1 MVKKGMKKFKLPFA
15 LVLLFSFFCLSFTD
29 ARARIVDTIEALKEK
44 KVEVD
49 GKTGYRLAKCLREA
63 MSIVAPGP
71 LEVMKWIK
79 EEMGKAI
86 ARGCGVIQW
95 QTPSGFI
102 VNQKRNEYKTQML
115 ELKLLGRT
123 RFNVLSEETGPSKRK
138 HQSCG
143 APNLIHSLDA
153 SLLHLAFQR
162 FDAPFSVIHDSVL
175 CRATDMAILSALVR
189 ETYMYLFADNNYLAD
204 FAQQIGAETEP
215 PIIDTLRPESVIES
229 TYFFC

>member
-1 MVKKGMKKFKLPFA
+1 MGRLDI
-15 LVLLFSFFCLSFTD
+15 VLS
-29 ARARIVDTIEALKEK
+29 KH
-44 KVEVD
+44 
-49 GKTGYRLAKCLREA
+49 LREA

-79 EEMGKAI
+79 EEMAQCI

-102 VNQKRNEYKTQML
+102 VNQKRNEYKIERL
-115 ELKLLGRT
+115 DLKLLGRCQ
-123 RFNVLSEETGPSKRK
+123 FSVVAAETGPCKRK

-175 CRATDMAILSALVR
+175 ARATDMALLSTLVR
-189 ETYMYLFADNNYLAD
+189 ETYMFLFADNDYLTD
-204 FAQQIGAETEP
+204 FA
-215 PIIDTLRPESVIES
+215 
-229 TYFFC
+229 